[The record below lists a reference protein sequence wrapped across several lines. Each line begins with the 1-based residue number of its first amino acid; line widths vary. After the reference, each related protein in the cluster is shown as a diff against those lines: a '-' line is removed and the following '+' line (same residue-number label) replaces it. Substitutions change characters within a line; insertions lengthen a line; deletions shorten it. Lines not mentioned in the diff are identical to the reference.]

1 MVVAVLATTAQPTT
15 GIKRDPQPPS
25 PAVWVSTVQP
35 ALSVVNDTIEPGLYL
50 DKADSSCDS
59 VPGNLPLGADSG
71 LKLLAHPSR
80 QQRTRAVNNKRRSLT
95 ARTLLQPRD
104 PGNYQAVSAVD
115 GLRANERIV
124 SLLTGWRYQAM
135 RQAREEGHS
144 WSEIGAALNMSKQ
157 AAWES
162 YKLSIESQELYV
174 PEFFQPA
181 DSERYRAQLTD
192 SVPADRPESMTA
204 VRISRPPTPG
214 AEPVRAGVG
223 GGGRAAAGR

>member
-1 MVVAVLATTAQPTT
+1 MSDVEGETEKILAGPSLQALLSLWEKATGRDTWRSIQRRAIEQGNADGEAVAGRALA
-15 GIKRDPQPPS
+15 D
-25 PAVWVSTVQP
+25 
-35 ALSVVNDTIEPGLYL
+35 
-50 DKADSSCDS
+50 
-59 VPGNLPLGADSG
+59 
-71 LKLLAHPSR
+71 
-80 QQRTRAVNNKRRSLT
+80 
-95 ARTLLQPRD
+95 
-104 PGNYQAVSAVD
+104 YQAVSAVD

-162 YKLSIESQELYV
+162 YKLSIESQERYV

-192 SVPADRPESMTA
+192 SVPADRP
-204 VRISRPPTPG
+204 
-214 AEPVRAGVG
+214 
-223 GGGRAAAGR
+223 